1 MSSRHS
7 VPNSRSSIARGFW
20 KAIGGSC
27 ISLMVLAPL
36 PAGLAGQTP
45 GDTVLATPRGRYP
58 APLLKRALL
67 GPGYRDVWGAPV
79 PAVVLD
85 LGTFAGG
92 LEPLRKGGGQQT
104 QSLRFQAGD
113 GQVYTFRSID
123 KDVSRGVDPALR
135 GTVAERV
142 LQDQISSLLP
152 LSALVVSP
160 LLEAVGVFNPG
171 PVLRV
176 MPDDP
181 RLGEFREEF
190 AGLLG
195 WVEVRP
201 DEGEDPEDSFEGA
214 LQVISSPRLYERLE
228 EGSDTRVDARGFLK
242 ARLMDFL
249 VGDWD
254 RHPDQ
259 WRWAGF
265 EREVGDRETILFEPI
280 PRDRD
285 WALSRIDGLLGMLA
299 PYPWPQ
305 YTGFSDE
312 YPNAFNASWNG
323 RGLDRRFLAEL
334 GWSEFEEVVL
344 EVQGR
349 LTDEVID
356 AAVGGLPDSYLE
368 VIGEELSRGLYQRR
382 NRMPQ
387 FAREYYE
394 LLSGWVDIEATD
406 ENEIVLVERF
416 DDGRVRVA
424 VFDTRR
430 GDARDAPYVDR
441 TFLPDETHEVRL
453 YLMGGDDEVEVTGP
467 GGPITVRV
475 MGGGGDETYQVVAG
489 EGPDAPT
496 RADSRGIRFYDHRGD
511 QEVEGPVVLDEEE
524 WEEPHDEEAIL
535 HGARPLDWGSR
546 WMPLPDVGFNSD
558 QGLVVG
564 AGAQRIGWGFR
575 QHPYATLFTARA
587 GIATRTRRGRAT
599 LELDAP
605 FFGTGARSLTSLRYR
620 GDRFLNYYGLGNETD
635 AEGTRQFFS
644 AQRTDVWLESRVAFS
659 PAEGVQAS
667 IGPSFRFGDPH
678 DIEGTL
684 LETQAPYG
692 VEGFRQLGLRAA
704 VAVDRRDALQ
714 LPRSGFFASVEG
726 AWNPALLDVEET
738 FFTLDGQVST
748 YLSLDGG
755 LAPVLALRAAG
766 RRQFGDYPYLEAAYL
781 GGSDLLRG
789 FVDQR
794 FAGDASVVF
803 NAELRVNVT
812 DFFFLFPGDLGLL
825 GLFDTGRVFVEGE
838 SSDRWHSAFG
848 GGIWGSWLGAYALSA
863 SVAHSEE
870 STRVYI
876 LAGLPF

>member
-1 MSSRHS
+1 MNSSSKRRTC
-7 VPNSRSSIARGFW
+7 VAW
-20 KAIGGSC
+20 ATGGSLIVGMFC
-27 ISLMVLAPL
+27 LGLAP
-36 PAGLAGQTP
+36 PVFAQTP
-45 GDTVLATPRGRYP
+45 GDTILATPKARYP

-67 GPGYRDVWGAPV
+67 GAGYRSVWGAPV

-85 LGTFAGG
+85 LATFAGG
-92 LEPLRKGGGQQT
+92 LEPLRRGGGQQT

-135 GTVAERV
+135 GTIAERV

-160 LLEAVGVFNPG
+160 LLEAAGVFNPG

-201 DEGEDPEDSFEGA
+201 DEGDDPEDSFEGA

-228 EGSDTRVDARGFLK
+228 EGSDTRVDAEGFLR

-265 EREVGDRETILFEPI
+265 ESEVGARETVLFEPI

-323 RGLDRRFLAEL
+323 RGLDRRFPAEL
-334 GWSEFEEVVL
+334 SWPEFEAVARDVQSRITDAVL
-344 EVQGR
+344 
-349 LTDEVID
+349 DD
-356 AAVGGLPDSYLE
+356 AVGGLPESYLE
-368 VIGEELSRGLYQRR
+368 VIGEDLSRGLRQRR
-382 NRMPQ
+382 DGMVG
-387 FAREYYE
+387 FAREFYE
-394 LLSGWVDIEATD
+394 LLSGWVDIEGTD
-406 ENEIVLVERF
+406 EDEIVQVERF

-430 GDARDAPYVDR
+430 GGAREAPYVDR
-441 TFLPDETHEVRL
+441 TFLPGETHEVRL
-453 YLMGGDDEVEVTGP
+453 YLMGGEDEVQVTGP
-467 GGPITVRV
+467 AGSILVRV
-475 MGGGGDETYQVVAG
+475 MGGGGDDRYRVGGGDEPGVADG
-489 EGPDAPT
+489 
-496 RADSRGIRFYDHRGD
+496 RGVRFYDHRGD
-511 QEVEGPVVLDEEE
+511 NEVEGPVELDEDE
-524 WEEPHDEEAIL
+524 WDEPEDEEAEL

-558 QGLVVG
+558 QGLVIG
-564 AGAQRIGWGFR
+564 AGAQRTAWGFR
-575 QHPYATLFTARA
+575 QHPYETLFSVRA

-620 GDRFLNYYGLGNETD
+620 GDRFLNYYGLGNES
-635 AEGTRQFFS
+635 ASEGSRQFFS
-644 AQRTDVWLESRVAFS
+644 AQRTDVWLESRVAVI
-659 PAEGVQAS
+659 PTPGVEAS
-667 IGPSFRFGDPH
+667 IGPSLRFGDPH

-684 LETQAPYG
+684 IEAEAPYG
-692 VEGFRQLGLRAA
+692 IDGFTQLGLRGALS
-704 VAVDRRDALQ
+704 VDRRDSPR
-714 LPRSGFFASVEG
+714 LPRSGFFAEVEG
-726 AWNPALLDVEET
+726 AWNPALFDVEET
-738 FFTLDGQVST
+738 FFTVDGQLSA
-748 YLSLDGG
+748 YLSAGG
-755 LAPVLALRAAG
+755 PLAPVLALRAAG

-789 FVDQR
+789 YVDQR

-803 NAELRVNVT
+803 NAELRLNVT
-812 DFFFLFPGDLGLL
+812 NFFFLFPGDLGLL
-825 GLFDTGRVFVEGE
+825 GLVDTGRVFLDGE
-838 SSDRWHSAFG
+838 SSSEWHSSVG
-848 GGIWGSWLGAYALSA
+848 GGVWGSWLGSYALSA

-870 STRVYI
+870 GTRVYI